1 MPVTGASG
9 CKVSTRAAP
18 VQAAERIC
26 RMPMPAEG
34 RRSGRLR
41 NTDLKVGRASAV
53 LISYWNKLVRGV
65 IVVIGLLIAVLPW
78 DFQLMQ
84 RAWSKTT
91 GARFHPKRE
100 PPCLLFE
107 QDERHSSWSATR
119 FGNRAGTHLHGH
131 WFVTNTSNRNLRLLK
146 ARLHKHGAD
155 FTNVFTQHPDRNVFG
170 RYPILPH
177 SLSEVLVDFTF
188 FPPMGRGRE
197 PIVASLIF
205 TDNYGG
211 EHLLQSVRFRCEQ

>member
-1 MPVTGASG
+1 VVFNDSDAVAGYSRPPLANKHPDRKRSDNHHGERNAGKPGFRIADGAG
-9 CKVSTRAAP
+9 R
-18 VQAAERIC
+18 
-26 RMPMPAEG
+26 AEG

-53 LISYWNKLVRGV
+53 LISCWNELVRGV
-65 IVVIGLLIAVLPW
+65 LVVIGLLIVVLRW

-100 PPCLLFE
+100 PPSLRFE
-107 QDERHSSWSATR
+107 QDERQSSWSATR
-119 FGNRAGTHLHGH
+119 FGSRAGTHLHGH

-146 ARLHKHGAD
+146 ARVHKHGAD

-170 RYPILPH
+170 R
-177 SLSEVLVDFTF
+177 S
-188 FPPMGRGRE
+188 GR
-197 PIVASLIF
+197 IVARTGLRMMPTFPRSPLTF
-205 TDNYGG
+205 RKASFPRYG
-211 EHLLQSVRFRCEQ
+211 

>member
-9 CKVSTRAAP
+9 HKVSTGAALD
-18 VQAAERIC
+18 QAAERIC
-26 RMPMPAEG
+26 RIPMPAEG
-34 RRSGRLR
+34 RRSGRLS
-41 NTDLKVGRASAV
+41 NTDLKVGRATTV
-53 LISYWNKLVRGV
+53 LISYWNELVRGV

-100 PPCLLFE
+100 PMSLRFE
-107 QDERHSSWSATR
+107 QDARQSSWSATR
-119 FGNRAGTHLHGH
+119 FGSRAGTHLHGH
-131 WFVTNTSNRNLRLLK
+131 WCVTNTSNRNVRLLK
-146 ARLHKHGAD
+146 VRLHKQGTD

-170 RYPILPH
+170 RYPIQPYA
-177 SLSEVLVDFTF
+177 LSEVVVDFTF

-197 PIVASLIF
+197 PIIASVIF
-205 TDNYGG
+205 TDNYGD